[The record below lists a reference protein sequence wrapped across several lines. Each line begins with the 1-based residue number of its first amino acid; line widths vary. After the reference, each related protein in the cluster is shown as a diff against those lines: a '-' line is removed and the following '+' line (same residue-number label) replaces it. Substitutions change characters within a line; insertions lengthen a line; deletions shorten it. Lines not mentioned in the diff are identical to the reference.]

1 MASKEA
7 SQMASKEA
15 PKRCFDIKRINPDDI
30 MTCRPGFSVEQPS
43 PPDISGAIDA
53 YRSHPSYRDAAEG
66 VLYVYTDG
74 SAYGNGTRHA
84 RGGYGIFYSRKDIPP
99 VYAPIKQA
107 KVTNCVAELTAIL
120 ETLQSLKKYGVK
132 CCCIYSDC
140 EYAMDVISGKK
151 KAHTNLHLVEPAQ
164 KLFRDFAGK
173 VTFTHVR
180 SHTGAGDLHSLGNEV
195 ADMLAK
201 KGTQQGH

>member
-1 MASKEA
+1 
-7 SQMASKEA
+7 
-15 PKRCFDIKRINPDDI
+15 